1 MVIAALTLDLEIPE
15 CNSLKFKRRVLRS
28 LLDRIRRDY
37 NVSAAEVDQQNA
49 WQRARLGV
57 VCVSTDVGYAHG
69 LLEKVV
75 RMVESSRLDV
85 VLSDYAIE
93 ML

>member
-1 MVIAALTLDLEIPE
+1 MVIGSLVLDLEIPE
-15 CNSLKFKRRVLRS
+15 CASLKYKRRVLRS
-28 LLDRIRRDY
+28 LLDRIRHEY
-37 NVSAAEVDQQNA
+37 NVSASEVDQQDA
-49 WQRARLGV
+49 WQLARLGV
-57 VCVSTDVGYAHG
+57 VCVSTDIGYAHG

-85 VLSDYAIE
+85 VLLDYTIE